1 MCQVSAGAAIR
12 KTRVSTL
19 SYMEAEE
26 EQTAPTHADTTDS
39 GALWRWQC
47 VLRDGE
53 VSAQAGQRRLPCR
66 RDKGPKTKR
75 RGERP
80 RPAAHWAKA
89 QQEHEGAGVCSHHES
104 KETSPKHWREQGPD
118 G

>member
-39 GALWRWQC
+39 GGLWRWQC

-66 RDKGPKTKR
+66 RPALV
-75 RGERP
+75 RGM
-80 RPAAHWAKA
+80 
-89 QQEHEGAGVCSHHES
+89 
-104 KETSPKHWREQGPD
+104 
-118 G
+118 